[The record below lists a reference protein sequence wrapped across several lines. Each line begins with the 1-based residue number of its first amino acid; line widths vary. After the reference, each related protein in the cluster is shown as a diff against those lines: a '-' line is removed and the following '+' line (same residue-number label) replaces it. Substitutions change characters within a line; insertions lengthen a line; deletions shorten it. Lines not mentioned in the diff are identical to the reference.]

1 MFDGVK
7 DGGPY
12 VTVKIRAKKENF
24 AEGRACKAEHTQ
36 SERWIMSLLVS
47 FLGFPTKFRDLR
59 FHIGSLLLEC

>member
-1 MFDGVK
+1 MDGVK

-12 VTVKIRAKKENF
+12 VTVKIRTKKENF

-47 FLGFPTKFRDLR
+47 FLDVPAKCRDLR